1 MYKTNKTVA
10 QAGFTLVELS
20 IVIVIIGFLVAGI
33 AAGANL
39 VKQAQIRSVI
49 SDFNSFQTGY
59 NGFVGKYNAAP
70 GDLSTASS
78 YWSGANV
85 CSVTVTTVG
94 TGRCNG
100 DGNGTIDATA
110 TAATEEVAAAW
121 KHLQLAGF
129 IGAGISPLADAIA
142 DLAVGVNAP
151 VSKITG
157 TGYMLAGTAS
167 ITRTANAFAGIP
179 GISTNNIYLGRLA
192 TAAPLTSA
200 LTSGALRAEDAFN
213 IDLKLDDGLA
223 SNFTGA
229 TTGRLRSIT
238 GSAAAGVTDCA
249 TAATG
254 VYTIANATTACLV
267 GMALD

>member
-1 MYKTNKTVA
+1 MGKQTKRIA
-10 QAGFTLVELS
+10 QTGFTLVELS

-33 AAGANL
+33 AAGSNL

-70 GDLSTASS
+70 GDLNTASS
-78 YWSGANV
+78 YWSGANN
-85 CSVTVTTVG
+85 CSVTATT
-94 TGRCNG
+94 TGDARCNG

-151 VSKITG
+151 ASKITG
-157 TGYMLAGTAS
+157 TGFIITGTTSLTRAAGV
-167 ITRTANAFAGIP
+167 FAGIAN
-179 GISTNNIYLGRLA
+179 GSNNLYLGRLA
-192 TAAPLTSA
+192 TAAPLTSS

-213 IDLKLDDGLA
+213 IDLKIDDGLS

-229 TTGRLRSIT
+229 ITGNFRSLD
-238 GSAAAGVTDCA
+238 GSAATAATCA

-267 GMALD
+267 GMALN